1 MLVDV
6 SDPAPYWFVIRC
18 KPRRESQA
26 AEALAAR
33 KLSVYLPLVLEP
45 AAGGKEAKHPLFPGY
60 LFVRC
65 QLARHYRLVT
75 YCPGVASFLR
85 FGERFA
91 ALEEHLVQFFK
102 NREVAGVIPLREAV
116 RPVTRG
122 TRARVISGP
131 FRGLEGIVDRY
142 IPARQRVRLM
152 LTTLAASKVIEVD
165 RRAIA
170 VP

>member
-1 MLVDV
+1 MLVDG
-6 SDPAPYWFVIRC
+6 SDPAPYWFVVRC
-18 KPRRESQA
+18 KPRRESRA

-33 KLSVYLPLVLEP
+33 NLSAYFPLVLEP
-45 AAGGKEAKHPLFPGY
+45 AAGGQHTRKPLFPGY
-60 LFVRC
+60 LFVHC
-65 QLARHYRLVT
+65 QLTRHYRLVT

-85 FGERFA
+85 FGQRFA
-91 ALEEHLVQFFK
+91 ALEDHLVQFFQ
-102 NREVAGVIPLREAV
+102 NREIAGVIPLREAV

-122 TRARVISGP
+122 ARARVISGP

-142 IPARQRVRLM
+142 IPSRQRVRLL